1 MDDVMR
7 SLMWLDT
14 IGCKL
19 LGLVKVE
26 RRLIGLVTPLHI
38 KEVAFMVLSVN
49 GGEIEVDKEESKHCL
64 EVICLLASFSVF
76 FLKFLNSF

>member
-1 MDDVMR
+1 M
-7 SLMWLDT
+7 
-14 IGCKL
+14 
-19 LGLVKVE
+19 
-26 RRLIGLVTPLHI
+26 GLVTLLDI
-38 KEVAFMVLSVN
+38 KEVVAFMVLSVD